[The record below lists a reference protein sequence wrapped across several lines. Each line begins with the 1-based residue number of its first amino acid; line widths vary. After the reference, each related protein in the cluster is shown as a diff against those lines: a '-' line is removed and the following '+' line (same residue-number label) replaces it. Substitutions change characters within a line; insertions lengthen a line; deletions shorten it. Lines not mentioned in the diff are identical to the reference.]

1 MASVR
6 HLSKF
11 AAIASAAVTVSGAY
25 IVYKSSIYPARASAD
40 FTPEFQEGRL
50 LFKPSGLRWDSN
62 WDMYEK
68 GTKKLQK
75 REGGGSVDNVEECK
89 EIKPT
94 AIRHLLFVRHGQ
106 YLEDAKN
113 DDDKVLTDLGRYNYL
128 SFHHCFFI
136 IYFYSSYR
144 TSFGTLK
151 DVWRIPQ
158 YNPTFTRQSAHPH

>member
-1 MASVR
+1 MR

-113 DDDKVLTDLGRYNYL
+113 DDDKVLTDLGRY
-128 SFHHCFFI
+128 I
-136 IYFYSSYR
+136 IYHF
-144 TSFGTLK
+144 TIATLLFIFVQATPFGALK
-151 DVWRIPQ
+151 DVCRIPQ
-158 YNPTFTRQSAHPH
+158 YNPTFTRQSAHPS